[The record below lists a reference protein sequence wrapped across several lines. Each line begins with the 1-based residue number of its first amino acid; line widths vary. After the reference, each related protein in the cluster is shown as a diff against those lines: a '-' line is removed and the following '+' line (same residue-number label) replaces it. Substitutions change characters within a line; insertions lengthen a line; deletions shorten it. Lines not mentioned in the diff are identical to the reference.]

1 MLKFD
6 YTDMVGGALL
16 VLVGIAVS
24 LISIANYP
32 LGTLTRMGPGMFPAG
47 LGGVLAFFGL
57 ILFVQAFRRRG
68 ERPDL
73 RTWSPLFVLG
83 GVAAFAVL
91 VKPFGLIPAILGITI
106 VSSLAEL
113 RIRPASLAMLCLA
126 LCLIAPGVFKY
137 GLGLRLPLFAWPF

>member
-1 MLKFD
+1 MLKFG

-16 VLVGIAVS
+16 VLVGIAVT
-24 LISIANYP
+24 LISIMNYP

-47 LGGVLAFFGL
+47 LGGALAFFGL
-57 ILFVQAFRRRG
+57 ILFLQAFRRRG
-68 ERPDL
+68 ERPEL
-73 RTWSPLFVLG
+73 RIWSPLFVLG
-83 GVAAFAVL
+83 GVAAFAML

-113 RIRPASLAMLCLA
+113 RIRPASLGLLCLA